1 MEDYRD
7 ISKEWRQRA
16 KENFGGYHLAD
27 RPVHD
32 PELTETGPEHLGV
45 NIGVASGFP
54 FACLMKLRADLY
66 ANVF

>member
-32 PELTETGPEHLGV
+32 PELTETGPRTPGGEYWRRFW
-45 NIGVASGFP
+45 FP
-54 FACLMKLRADLY
+54 ICLSEEVQQLLST
-66 ANVF
+66 